1 MRVFNGLCYDCG
13 IELQTISGQVKC
25 LSGGKR
31 TSRATDGVYQA
42 HACLIL
48 PQRDRRIWEAIG
60 SKIVFSHLRRG
71 TRTLQQHR
79 NEVRAR

>member
-1 MRVFNGLCYDCG
+1 MSNNFGCRP
-13 IELQTISGQVKC
+13 IISTEAREKLLDRLSWQR
-25 LSGGKR
+25 LSG
-31 TSRATDGVYQA
+31 TC
-42 HACLIL
+42 ACLIL
-48 PQRDRRIWEAIG
+48 PQRDRRYLERSIG